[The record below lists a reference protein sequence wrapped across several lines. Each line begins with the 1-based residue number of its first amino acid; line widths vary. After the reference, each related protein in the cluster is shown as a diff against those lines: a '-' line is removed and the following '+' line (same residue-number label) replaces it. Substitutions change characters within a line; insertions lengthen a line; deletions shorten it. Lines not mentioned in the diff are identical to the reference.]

1 MKQTKIFNLGETL
14 QGIAVIILILIISCS
29 MNSSCTNNKQVPK
42 QKQKNEVLI
51 DSGAAL
57 IKEKWSIGGIGIT
70 VIDHKGHDFIITSA
84 GGYPGVS
91 VDGEHFPEI
100 CEKCRKEK
108 GLD

>member
-1 MKQTKIFNLGETL
+1 MKHTNIFNLRETMRR
-14 QGIAVIILILIISCS
+14 ITVIILILIISC
-29 MNSSCTNNKQVPK
+29 MNSSCTNNKQKPK
-42 QKQKNEVLI
+42 QERENEVLI
-51 DSGAAL
+51 DPEAAL
-57 IKEKWSIGGIGIT
+57 IKERWSLGGIGIT

>member
-1 MKQTKIFNLGETL
+1 MKQTNIFDLRETMR
-14 QGIAVIILILIISCS
+14 GIAVIILILIMSC
-29 MNSSCTNNKQVPK
+29 MNSSCTNNKQKPK
-42 QKQKNEVLI
+42 QEQENEALI
-51 DSGAAL
+51 DPEAAL
-57 IKEKWSIGGIGIT
+57 IKERWSLGGIGIT